1 MLKKLPALLLL
12 VCLVLNLS
20 ACSGKEAVTESTQ
33 AKTESTEAT
42 ATDTYTFTDAHG
54 REITMDKNPAKV
66 VVLSGSFAEMW
77 ELAGGRLTG
86 VTADAPED
94 RNLNM
99 EGVTIVGETTHKPNL
114 ETIVSLEPDFVILAA
129 DTEQHKALSES
140 LDDMG
145 INNAFFKVEFFDDY
159 IAAME
164 IMTGLTGDEEAF
176 TKNAENVREQAL
188 EVIEKAKD
196 HENNKDDDRDN
207 DAYVTNLTFAL
218 VVEPS
223 TENGDDL
230 VVKVIGAD
238 GTPIAAGRIA
248 GTLTEQDIVDGVKE
262 LSPDENGNYS
272 FTGITMIEGEQN
284 FNLTL
289 EGIQNLKEGVYL
301 YSSEVRSED
310 GDEVSSQTLVG
321 KAGGKH
327 AVSVE
332 MNITFELDVKETVV
346 ARERVWRTETTHEDP
361 PPPAEYR
368 LGFGVGQLEVI
379 EEEVPLAA
387 PPQTGDMSIL
397 WFAMI
402 ALSGCGLCIL
412 NLLEKR
418 KCRA

>member
-12 VCLVLNLS
+12 VCLVFNLS
-20 ACSGKEAVTESTQ
+20 ACSGKEVMTESTQ

-54 REITMDKNPAKV
+54 REITMDKNPSKV

-77 ELAGGRLTG
+77 ELAGGSLSG

-99 EGVTIVGETTHKPNL
+99 EGVTIVGESTHKPNL

-196 HENNKDDDRDN
+196 KAGPTVLYMRAMTTNVKAKGDDHHTGVILKDLGCDNIVDRYDTLLDGISLEKVIEADPDFIFYTTMGDDSKALAYLRDN
-207 DAYVTNLTFAL
+207 LESNEAW
-218 VVEPS
+218 
-223 TENGDDL
+223 
-230 VVKVIGAD
+230 
-238 GTPIAAGRIA
+238 
-248 GTLTEQDIVDGVKE
+248 KE
-262 LSPDENGNYS
+262 LSAVKNGNFVQLPKEMFHYKPNAKW
-272 FTGITMIEGEQN
+272 GDAYQYIYDIIYGE
-284 FNLTL
+284 
-289 EGIQNLKEGVYL
+289 K
-301 YSSEVRSED
+301 
-310 GDEVSSQTLVG
+310 
-321 KAGGKH
+321 
-327 AVSVE
+327 
-332 MNITFELDVKETVV
+332 
-346 ARERVWRTETTHEDP
+346 
-361 PPPAEYR
+361 
-368 LGFGVGQLEVI
+368 
-379 EEEVPLAA
+379 
-387 PPQTGDMSIL
+387 
-397 WFAMI
+397 
-402 ALSGCGLCIL
+402 
-412 NLLEKR
+412 
-418 KCRA
+418 

>member
-54 REITMDKNPAKV
+54 REITMDKNPSRV

-77 ELAGGRLTG
+77 ELAGGSLSG

-94 RNLNM
+94 RELNM
-99 EGVTIVGETTHKPNL
+99 EGVTIVGESTHKPNL

-196 HENNKDDDRDN
+196 KEGPTVLYMRAMTTNVKAKGDDHHTGVILKDLGCDNIVDRYDTLLDGISLEKVIEADPDFIFYTTMGDDAKALAYLRDN
-207 DAYVTNLTFAL
+207 LESNEAWKGLSAVKNGRFVQLPKEMFHYKPNAEWGNAYQY
-218 VVEPS
+218 
-223 TENGDDL
+223 
-230 VVKVIGAD
+230 IY
-238 GTPIAAGRIA
+238 
-248 GTLTEQDIVDGVKE
+248 DII
-262 LSPDENGNYS
+262 Y
-272 FTGITMIEGEQN
+272 GE
-284 FNLTL
+284 
-289 EGIQNLKEGVYL
+289 K
-301 YSSEVRSED
+301 
-310 GDEVSSQTLVG
+310 
-321 KAGGKH
+321 
-327 AVSVE
+327 
-332 MNITFELDVKETVV
+332 
-346 ARERVWRTETTHEDP
+346 
-361 PPPAEYR
+361 
-368 LGFGVGQLEVI
+368 
-379 EEEVPLAA
+379 
-387 PPQTGDMSIL
+387 
-397 WFAMI
+397 
-402 ALSGCGLCIL
+402 
-412 NLLEKR
+412 
-418 KCRA
+418 

>member
-1 MLKKLPALLLL
+1 MLKRLPALLLL

-54 REITMDKNPAKV
+54 REITMDKNPSRV

-77 ELAGGRLTG
+77 ELAGGSLSG

-99 EGVTIVGETTHKPNL
+99 EGVTIVGESTHKPNL

-196 HENNKDDDRDN
+196 KEGPTVLYMRAMTTNVKAKGDDHHTGVILKDLGCDNIVDRYDTLLDGISLEKVIEADPDFIFYTTMGDDAKALSYLRDN
-207 DAYVTNLTFAL
+207 LESNEAWKGLSAVKNGRFVQLPKEMFHYKPNAEWGDAYQY
-218 VVEPS
+218 
-223 TENGDDL
+223 
-230 VVKVIGAD
+230 IY
-238 GTPIAAGRIA
+238 
-248 GTLTEQDIVDGVKE
+248 DII
-262 LSPDENGNYS
+262 Y
-272 FTGITMIEGEQN
+272 GE
-284 FNLTL
+284 
-289 EGIQNLKEGVYL
+289 K
-301 YSSEVRSED
+301 
-310 GDEVSSQTLVG
+310 
-321 KAGGKH
+321 
-327 AVSVE
+327 
-332 MNITFELDVKETVV
+332 
-346 ARERVWRTETTHEDP
+346 
-361 PPPAEYR
+361 
-368 LGFGVGQLEVI
+368 
-379 EEEVPLAA
+379 
-387 PPQTGDMSIL
+387 
-397 WFAMI
+397 
-402 ALSGCGLCIL
+402 
-412 NLLEKR
+412 
-418 KCRA
+418 

>member
-54 REITMDKNPAKV
+54 REITMDKNPSKV

-77 ELAGGRLTG
+77 ELAGGSLTG

-94 RNLNM
+94 RELNM
-99 EGVTIVGETTHKPNL
+99 EGVTIVGESTHQPNL

-196 HENNKDDDRDN
+196 KEGPTVLYMRAMTTNVKAKGDDHHTGVILKDLGCDNIVDRYDTLLDGISLEKVIEADPDFIFYTTMGDDSKALAYLRDN
-207 DAYVTNLTFAL
+207 LESNEAW
-218 VVEPS
+218 
-223 TENGDDL
+223 
-230 VVKVIGAD
+230 
-238 GTPIAAGRIA
+238 
-248 GTLTEQDIVDGVKE
+248 KE
-262 LSPDENGNYS
+262 LSAVKNGNFVQLPKEMFLYKPNAKW
-272 FTGITMIEGEQN
+272 GDAYQYIYDIIYGE
-284 FNLTL
+284 
-289 EGIQNLKEGVYL
+289 K
-301 YSSEVRSED
+301 
-310 GDEVSSQTLVG
+310 
-321 KAGGKH
+321 
-327 AVSVE
+327 
-332 MNITFELDVKETVV
+332 
-346 ARERVWRTETTHEDP
+346 
-361 PPPAEYR
+361 
-368 LGFGVGQLEVI
+368 
-379 EEEVPLAA
+379 
-387 PPQTGDMSIL
+387 
-397 WFAMI
+397 
-402 ALSGCGLCIL
+402 
-412 NLLEKR
+412 
-418 KCRA
+418 

>member
-77 ELAGGRLTG
+77 ELAGGSLSG

-94 RNLNM
+94 RELNM
-99 EGVTIVGETTHKPNL
+99 EGVTIVGESTHKPNL

-176 TKNAENVREQAL
+176 IKNAANVREQAL

-196 HENNKDDDRDN
+196 KEGPTVLYMRAMTTNVKAKGDDHHTGVILKDLGCDNIVDRYDTLLDGISLEKVIEADPDFIFYTTMGDDAKALAYLRDN
-207 DAYVTNLTFAL
+207 LESNEAW
-218 VVEPS
+218 
-223 TENGDDL
+223 
-230 VVKVIGAD
+230 
-238 GTPIAAGRIA
+238 
-248 GTLTEQDIVDGVKE
+248 KE
-262 LSPDENGNYS
+262 LSAVKNGRFIQLPKEMFHYKPNAEWGDAYQY
-272 FTGITMIEGEQN
+272 IYDIIYGE
-284 FNLTL
+284 
-289 EGIQNLKEGVYL
+289 K
-301 YSSEVRSED
+301 
-310 GDEVSSQTLVG
+310 
-321 KAGGKH
+321 
-327 AVSVE
+327 
-332 MNITFELDVKETVV
+332 
-346 ARERVWRTETTHEDP
+346 
-361 PPPAEYR
+361 
-368 LGFGVGQLEVI
+368 
-379 EEEVPLAA
+379 
-387 PPQTGDMSIL
+387 
-397 WFAMI
+397 
-402 ALSGCGLCIL
+402 
-412 NLLEKR
+412 
-418 KCRA
+418 

>member
-77 ELAGGRLTG
+77 ELAGGSLSG

-94 RNLNM
+94 RSLNM
-99 EGVTIVGETTHKPNL
+99 EGVTIVGESTHKPNL

-164 IMTGLTGDEEAF
+164 IMTELTGDEKAF
-176 TKNAENVREQAL
+176 TKNAANVREQAL

-196 HENNKDDDRDN
+196 KEGPTVLYMRAMTTNVKAKGDDHHTGVILKDLGCDNIVDRYDTLLDGISLEKVIEADPDFIFYTTMGDDAKALAYLRDN
-207 DAYVTNLTFAL
+207 LESNEAW
-218 VVEPS
+218 
-223 TENGDDL
+223 
-230 VVKVIGAD
+230 
-238 GTPIAAGRIA
+238 
-248 GTLTEQDIVDGVKE
+248 KE
-262 LSPDENGNYS
+262 LSAVKNGNFVQLPKEMFHYKPNAKW
-272 FTGITMIEGEQN
+272 GDAYQYIYDIIYGE
-284 FNLTL
+284 
-289 EGIQNLKEGVYL
+289 K
-301 YSSEVRSED
+301 
-310 GDEVSSQTLVG
+310 
-321 KAGGKH
+321 
-327 AVSVE
+327 
-332 MNITFELDVKETVV
+332 
-346 ARERVWRTETTHEDP
+346 
-361 PPPAEYR
+361 
-368 LGFGVGQLEVI
+368 
-379 EEEVPLAA
+379 
-387 PPQTGDMSIL
+387 
-397 WFAMI
+397 
-402 ALSGCGLCIL
+402 
-412 NLLEKR
+412 
-418 KCRA
+418 